1 MTDPYGLID
10 RYLRNNLGDDYAEY
24 SAALEAVAVRPVP
37 HGYKLVPVEPTY
49 EMLDNVDED
58 VGGNCYVCTKW
69 SASHDDCRHD
79 RCRTGGR
86 TRMTPNALRVAH
98 LLRLTGLTMEQVD
111 AGVRDHM
118 QSSLPTQTLMALKAA
133 VEGKLHQ
140 SERLPA
146 IRTLEDLRL
155 ITKLGDFW
163 ITTTEGNRVLSAHY
177 KGPTA

>member
-1 MTDPYGLID
+1 
-10 RYLRNNLGDDYAEY
+10 
-24 SAALEAVAVRPVP
+24 
-37 HGYKLVPVEPTY
+37 
-49 EMLDNVDED
+49 
-58 VGGNCYVCTKW
+58 
-69 SASHDDCRHD
+69 
-79 RCRTGGR
+79 
-86 TRMTPNALRVAH
+86 MTPNALRVAH

-133 VEGKLHQ
+133 GEGKLHQ

-155 ITKLGDFW
+155 VTKLGDFW